1 MSEEKVS
8 AAQVEQPLP
17 AGTVIA
23 RRRKALGF
31 SQETLAEKLDVSRQA
46 VAKWESGQAFPTA
59 ERLAE
64 LCRVLEVTP
73 GELLGLEEPQKKKRP
88 WGLIVFAAGLILLWG
103 VGLLLLP
110 GNGGMDHNPL
120 LDAAESEPFVGDWL
134 AAGFGSPG
142 PLEVCEPLMGSAAG
156 KNRPCTGI
164 FRCRG
169 GFCGQEAVSEAAVF
183 VKS

>member
-17 AGTVIA
+17 AGAVIA

-110 GNGGMDHNPL
+110 GNGGRTITLCWTL
-120 LDAAESEPFVGDWL
+120 LNLSLLWGIGWLLAL
-134 AAGFGSPG
+134 AARA
-142 PLEVCEPLMGSAAG
+142 LW
-156 KNRPCTGI
+156 KY
-164 FRCRG
+164 
-169 GFCGQEAVSEAAVF
+169 VSR
-183 VKS
+183 